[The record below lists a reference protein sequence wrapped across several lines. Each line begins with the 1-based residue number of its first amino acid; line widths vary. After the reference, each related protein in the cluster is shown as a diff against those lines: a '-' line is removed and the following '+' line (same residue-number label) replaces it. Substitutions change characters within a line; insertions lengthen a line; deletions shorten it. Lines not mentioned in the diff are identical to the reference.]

1 MQEAPLLCR
10 SGEFHPARRPAPA
23 NVTGVTST
31 RKRAPPLTVDNA
43 LKGGTYLTVLSVLR
57 NTSIRK
63 ASDLTGVPESTIR
76 NVVRSVEATGSVS
89 PGKRGRKEGSCR
101 MFTDT
106 ALEGLQDFI
115 DENPASTLAEMKNYL
130 SERHEISPHITTISS
145 VLSNLKITNKT
156 IVRVPVDRNTPL
168 LAQERMEWALTWR
181 YWERAGARCIY
192 IDEAGFNL
200 HLSSGKGWAVVGYTP
215 EIQVPKNKEKNISLL
230 AALIPGRPVESYH
243 IKRGPITSEDI
254 VTWMNNDLFPLC
266 EREFAGQPVV
276 IVMDNAQCH
285 GLAVQQSITE
295 HGYRF
300 LKTVPYS
307 PQTNPIE
314 RMFSQ
319 VKSFVSR
326 RTKENGSQLIAQIQE
341 GIRSVTSENTTN
353 YLRAH
358 LSVLELIQRGFLL
371 GSDHVFKLAEGE

>member
-1 MQEAPLLCR
+1 M
-10 SGEFHPARRPAPA
+10 
-23 NVTGVTST
+23 
-31 RKRAPPLTVDNA
+31 
-43 LKGGTYLTVLSVLR
+43 
-57 NTSIRK
+57 
-63 ASDLTGVPESTIR
+63 
-76 NVVRSVEATGSVS
+76 
-89 PGKRGRKEGSCR
+89 
-101 MFTDT
+101 
-106 ALEGLQDFI
+106 
-115 DENPASTLAEMKNYL
+115 
-130 SERHEISPHITTISS
+130 
-145 VLSNLKITNKT
+145 
-156 IVRVPVDRNTPL
+156 
-168 LAQERMEWALTWR
+168 
-181 YWERAGARCIY
+181 
-192 IDEAGFNL
+192 
-200 HLSSGKGWAVVGYTP
+200 VGYTP

-266 EREFAGQPVV
+266 EREFAGQPVA

-285 GLAVQQSITE
+285 GQAVQQSITE

-371 GSDHVFKLAEGE
+371 GSDHVFKLAESE